1 MPPAAPAGYAAGWR
15 LKHTDVLARVR
26 AVGKS
31 FDGRAVLEGVDL
43 AVGVGEIVTVIG
55 PNGAGKSVLLRIL
68 LGLMTPDRGDVWR
81 KPGMRIGYVPQRLT
95 VDPTLPLPVRR
106 FLELGARGG
115 RRPLAEALAEVG
127 ASQVIDSPIQA
138 ISGGEFQRVLL
149 ARALLR
155 DPELL
160 VLDEPVQGVDVTG
173 QAELFSLIRA
183 IRDRRGCGV
192 LMVSHDLHLVMAA
205 TDIVVCLNRHVCC
218 TGRPEAVRGDPA
230 YLALF
235 GPTEREAIAVY
246 THHHDHAHDI
256 DGHVTPLPE
265 DVEVVHGHSHA
276 HGHSQGGH
284 RHGGHRHG
292 DRGHG

>member
-1 MPPAAPAGYAAGWR
+1 MRHAEP
-15 LKHTDVLARVR
+15 LAHVR
-26 AVGKS
+26 GVAKG
-31 FDGRAVLEGVDL
+31 FDGRRVLDGVDL
-43 AVGVGEIVTVIG
+43 TVGAGEIVTVIG

-68 LGLMTPDRGDVWR
+68 LGLMAPERGEVWR
-81 KPGMRIGYVPQRLT
+81 KPGIKIGYMPQRLT

-106 FLELGARGG
+106 FLELGAPDSARRGG
-115 RRPLAEALAEVG
+115 RAALVDALAEVG
-127 ASQVIDSPIQA
+127 AAPILDSPIQA
-138 ISGGEFQRVLL
+138 VSGGEFQRVLL

-155 DPELL
+155 DPQLL

-173 QAELFSLIRA
+173 QAELFGLIRA

-235 GPTEREAIAVY
+235 GPAERDALAVY
-246 THHHDHAHDI
+246 THHHDHAHDA
-256 DGHVTPLPE
+256 DGHVTPLAPE
-265 DVEVVHGHSHA
+265 G
-276 HGHSQGGH
+276 
-284 RHGGHRHG
+284 HGGHAPSRGHAHSHG
-292 DRGHG
+292 GLSDGGRGHG

>member
-1 MPPAAPAGYAAGWR
+1 M
-15 LKHTDVLARVR
+15 LARVR
-26 AVGKS
+26 GVGKG
-31 FDGRAVLEGVDL
+31 FDGRPVLEGVDL
-43 AVGVGEIVTVIG
+43 AVGMREIVTVIG

-68 LGLMTPDRGDVWR
+68 LGLMPPDRGEVWR
-81 KPGMRIGYVPQRLT
+81 KPEMRVGYVPQRLT

-106 FLELGARGG
+106 FLELGARVD
-115 RRPLAEALAEVG
+115 RRALTDALAEVG

-235 GPTEREAIAVY
+235 GPAEREAIAVY

-256 DGHVTPLPE
+256 DGHVTPLADESGSPAGR
-265 DVEVVHGHSHA
+265 GHA
-276 HGHSQGGH
+276 
-284 RHGGHRHG
+284 HGGHRHG
-292 DRGHG
+292 